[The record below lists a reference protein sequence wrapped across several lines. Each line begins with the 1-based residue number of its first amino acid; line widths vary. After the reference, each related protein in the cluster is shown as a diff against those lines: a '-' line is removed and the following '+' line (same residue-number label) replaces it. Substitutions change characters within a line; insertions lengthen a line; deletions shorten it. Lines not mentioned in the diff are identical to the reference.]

1 MIDADYILHSIQ
13 SILSEMF
20 ILARQ

>member
-13 SILSEMF
+13 SILSEMI